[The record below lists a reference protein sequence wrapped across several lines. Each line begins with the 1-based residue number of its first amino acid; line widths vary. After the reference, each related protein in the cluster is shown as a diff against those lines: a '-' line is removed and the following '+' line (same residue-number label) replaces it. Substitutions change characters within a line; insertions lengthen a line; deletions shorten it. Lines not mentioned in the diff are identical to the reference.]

1 MKKKGKGA
9 DMKIKMF
16 DSSAISYAKR
26 DNDKLTIS
34 FTSGKKYEYNGVPAE
49 VIDGFWNA
57 ESAGNYFYK
66 NIRGQYNTQ
75 KVENSA
81 FKC

>member
-1 MKKKGKGA
+1 
-9 DMKIKMF
+9 MKIKMF

-34 FTSGKKYEYNGVPAE
+34 FNSGNKYIYNGVPAE
-49 VIDGFWNA
+49 VIDGLWEA
-57 ESAGNYFYK
+57 ESAGSYFYK

-75 KVENSA
+75 KVEDSA

>member
-1 MKKKGKGA
+1 ML
-9 DMKIKMF
+9 KIKMF

-26 DNDKLTIS
+26 ENDKLTIT
-34 FTSGKKYEYNGVPAE
+34 FTSGNVYEYNGVSTE

-57 ESAGNYFYK
+57 ESAGSYFYK

-75 KVENSA
+75 KVEESA
-81 FKC
+81 FS